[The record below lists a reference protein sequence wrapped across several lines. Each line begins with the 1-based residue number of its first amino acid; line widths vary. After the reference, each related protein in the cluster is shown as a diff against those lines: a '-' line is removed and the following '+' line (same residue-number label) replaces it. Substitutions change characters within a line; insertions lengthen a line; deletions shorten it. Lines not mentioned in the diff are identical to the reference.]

1 MAGMSKKSP
10 LVEVTCPC
18 CHAALKIDPQL
29 AAVISH
35 EPPPKAAPDV
45 DLDDTAGILRQQEA
59 LREDKFRKSVEAE
72 KNKEDLFERLFEE
85 NLKKAKEAPAGQK
98 PIRDFDLD

>member
-1 MAGMSKKSP
+1 M
-10 LVEVTCPC
+10 EVVCPC
-18 CHAALKIDPQL
+18 CKASLKIDPQL

-35 EPPPKAAPDV
+35 EPPPKAAPGV
-45 DLDDTAGILRQQEA
+45 DLDDTAKMLREQEEK
-59 LREDKFRKSVEAE
+59 REDKFRKSVEAE
-72 KNKEDLFERLFEE
+72 KNKEDLFDRLFEE

>member
-1 MAGMSKKSP
+1 MAKKAP
-10 LVEVTCPC
+10 LIEVVCPC
-18 CHAALKIDPQL
+18 CHAALRIDAQL
-29 AAVISH
+29 AAVIAH

-59 LREDKFRKSVEAE
+59 AREDKFRKSVEAE
-72 KNKEDLFERLFEE
+72 KHKEDLFDRLFEE

-98 PIRDFDLD
+98 PLRDFDLD

>member
-1 MAGMSKKSP
+1 MAKKAP

-18 CHAALKIDPQL
+18 CKAALKIDPQL

-45 DLDDTAGILRQQEA
+45 NLDDTAGILRQQEA
-59 LREDKFRKSVEAE
+59 TREDKFRKSIEAE
-72 KNKEDLFERLFEE
+72 KNKEDLFDRLFEE

-98 PIRDFDLD
+98 PLRDFDLD